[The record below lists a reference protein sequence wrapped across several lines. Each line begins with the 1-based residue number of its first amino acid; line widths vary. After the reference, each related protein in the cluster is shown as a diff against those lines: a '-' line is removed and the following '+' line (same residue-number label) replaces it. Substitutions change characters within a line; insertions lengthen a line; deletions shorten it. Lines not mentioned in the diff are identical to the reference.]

1 LYGGAAWAGVAT
13 YREACRVVPWWLALF
28 PGAFVAIVALIA
40 EVSVGSMLCPRLTAG
55 RYTMMRGRVF
65 FGWIFRSMF
74 RRILFVPGI
83 RWIVMSFNTL
93 RWLAFRGMGANIAF
107 ASNMSAD
114 AELLDPSLVTIERGA
129 TIGARCVVSCHYVE
143 NGKLVLGEVKIGAGA
158 LLALDVVVAP
168 HVTIGANAFL
178 GARASVSVGAT
189 VGERARIGGAAVI
202 DTGARVGARAQVGTN
217 AYIPPRAEVPD
228 HGRIDAATSA
238 SSTTSSAAPDV

>member
-1 LYGGAAWAGVAT
+1 
-13 YREACRVVPWWLALF
+13 
-28 PGAFVAIVALIA
+28 
-40 EVSVGSMLCPRLTAG
+40 
-55 RYTMMRGRVF
+55 MMRGRVF
-65 FGWIFRSMF
+65 FGWILRSMF

-114 AELLDPSLVTIERGA
+114 ADLLDPSLVTIERGA

-168 HVTIGANAFL
+168 QVTIGANAFL
-178 GARASVSVGAT
+178 GARVSVSVGAT
-189 VGERARIGGAAVI
+189 IGERARIGGAAVI
-202 DTGARVGARAQVGTN
+202 DTAARVGARARIGTN
-217 AYIPPRAEVPD
+217 AYVAPRTEIPD
-228 HGRIDAATSA
+228 YGRVDAASSA
-238 SSTTSSAAPDV
+238 SSTTRSAAPDV